1 VYSSKSSGGL
11 TIYRELYTYLPNTKR
26 PVPKKQEKEE
36 HGQELEER
44 IEDLTRELSG
54 LINASGTEGRDELRD
69 YAISLLQGATETST
83 IEEQPLPA
91 TNVSSSFNPFA
102 LAIPFFLIGAFLLL
116 LFPPIGLFL
125 IMGAVI
131 MMLWGGLVALL
142 FRKR

>member
-102 LAIPFFLIGAFLLL
+102 LAIPFFLTGAFLLL

-125 IMGAVI
+125 ILGAVI
-131 MMLWGGLVALL
+131 MMVWGGLVALL

>member
-1 VYSSKSSGGL
+1 L

-36 HGQELEER
+36 HSQELEER

-54 LINASGTEGRDELRD
+54 LINASGTEGRAELRD

-83 IEEQPLPA
+83 VEEQPLPA